1 MHNSGDSVDE
11 FVDNGV
17 FRNVEMKRE
26 SGLSNRRVVRQG
38 SSACET
44 VEFDCKSFFTI

>member
-11 FVDNGV
+11 FVDNKG
-17 FRNVEMKRE
+17 FRNVEMERL
-26 SGLSNRRVVRQG
+26 SGMSNRWGVHQG
-38 SSACET
+38 SSFCET